1 MQNERDKQLYSYSF
15 IRGKIGKMSFEN
27 LNKRLMKIGVTIALD
42 LTIVYIG
49 YSRMNSFADRG
60 NDMIY
65 ARVGQSYLVFGL
77 MFSNMQFYASKHN
90 F

>member
-15 IRGKIGKMSFEN
+15 IRGKIGKNELWKLEQKAN
-27 LNKRLMKIGVTIALD
+27 EIGVTIALD
-42 LTIVYIG
+42 LTIVHIG
-49 YSRMNSFADRG
+49 YSKMNSFADRG

-77 MFSNMQFYASKHN
+77 MFSNMQFYANKHN